1 MRPVNSQRGNAA
13 VFNRIGFER
22 GVSKLV
28 DDRATLH
35 QKITEIK
42 RCLHQSSTALASKS
56 RCNVLLLKKIMMP
69 AQLLVQSFVAFAGGL
84 AGGGLLAFTTIVAG
98 DTLLL
103 STPSAGE
110 GCRVITV

>member
-1 MRPVNSQRGNAA
+1 
-13 VFNRIGFER
+13 
-22 GVSKLV
+22 
-28 DDRATLH
+28 
-35 QKITEIK
+35 
-42 RCLHQSSTALASKS
+42 
-56 RCNVLLLKKIMMP
+56 MMP

-110 GCRVITV
+110 GCRVITVEQVGTSASSVPGDPVNCVI

>member
-1 MRPVNSQRGNAA
+1 
-13 VFNRIGFER
+13 
-22 GVSKLV
+22 
-28 DDRATLH
+28 
-35 QKITEIK
+35 
-42 RCLHQSSTALASKS
+42 
-56 RCNVLLLKKIMMP
+56 MMP

-110 GCRVITV
+110 GCRVITAEQVGVSASPVPGNQISCVI